1 MTVKLL
7 DLRAEGPLERSERGP
22 SAPRR
27 VRWGVGGFS
36 EAAVAGRFLRL
47 CLRGSCRLHL
57 QDVHMV
63 GEAVEQGGLLTL
75 ESEGSRSIPGTQVA
89 GHHGCNLARSAG

>member
-27 VRWGVGGFS
+27 VRWGVGGLVS
-36 EAAVAGRFLRL
+36 GGCGRFLRL
-47 CLRGSCRLHL
+47 CLETEAVAVHL
-57 QDVHMV
+57 QDVAH
-63 GEAVEQGGLLTL
+63 GG
-75 ESEGSRSIPGTQVA
+75 
-89 GHHGCNLARSAG
+89 